1 MKQVSKYDEQPVSV
15 RTKIAGLWAAM
26 LFVFAY
32 VDIFSLMR
40 ADVIEDVMN
49 KTMAGNAVDQT
60 FLTLTTVFIVIPSLM
75 LFLTLVLKASVSRMA
90 NMIVAGLYI
99 LAIVLSTIGE
109 EWHYYLLGSAIE
121 VALLVVLIR
130 YCVTWK
136 KTVNV

>member
-99 LAIVLSTIGE
+99 LAIIGSAIGE
-109 EWHYYLLGSAIE
+109 GWHYYLLGSAIE

-130 YCVTWK
+130 YCVTWPK
-136 KTVNV
+136 VRT